1 MDPPLHHQ
9 RRQLDHHHNK
19 FQVPLPSSPITP
31 PSDTVMFIL
40 APLTPIP
47 SRSTLP
53 TLVSLSLAVIQLYYS
68 EPILVGRSSLPL
80 PLFPSLKL
88 APFHS
93 FSEVWSGYLSL
104 HSHFETRGGILQPI
118 YPTTPS
124 FSPVLPRC
132 VYVFIS
138 NLSAT
143 DLLYSSLPR
152 HISHPAFFSMLSSPC
167 CSGLIALSP
176 LLLRPSI
183 PLLPLS

>member
-104 HSHFETRGGILQPI
+104 HSHFETRGGGDSS
-118 YPTTPS
+118 T
-124 FSPVLPRC
+124 
-132 VYVFIS
+132 
-138 NLSAT
+138 NLSN
-143 DLLYSSLPR
+143 
-152 HISHPAFFSMLSSPC
+152 H
-167 CSGLIALSP
+167 P
-176 LLLRPSI
+176 LLLSCFT
-183 PLLPLS
+183 PLCLCVHFKPIRY

>member
-104 HSHFETRGGILQPI
+104 HSHFETRGGGGFFNQFIQPPPPSLLFYPAVSMCSFQI
-118 YPTTPS
+118 YPLLICSTLVFLVTSVTLPS
-124 FSPVLPRC
+124 FQCFPVRVVP
-132 VYVFIS
+132 
-138 NLSAT
+138 
-143 DLLYSSLPR
+143 D
-152 HISHPAFFSMLSSPC
+152 
-167 CSGLIALSP
+167 
-176 LLLRPSI
+176 
-183 PLLPLS
+183 